1 MIELVGIVTDE
12 RRWARKGRSEL
23 LTDRPR
29 EHEPGP
35 QQHRQDGHWDPH
47 CRAGA
52 LHTDAPQVELHVRQ
66 LAPRSE
72 TVMGGMSCDLPG
84 PKTARR
90 LGVEAAQT
98 GPEDS
103 SGGVGRVSRPQ
114 TRRRNAHRLVSKPL
128 AVVRLAE
135 DASTLDSVAVRPAAV
150 QVAHINRACVTVA
163 PLAFRRQRRMCR
175 A

>member
-1 MIELVGIVTDE
+1 VIELVGIVTDE
-12 RRWARKGRSEL
+12 RRWAQTGRSEL

-90 LGVEAAQT
+90 LGGEAAQA
-98 GPEDS
+98 GSEDAG
-103 SGGVGRVSRPQ
+103 GGVGGVSSPQ
-114 TRRRNAHRLVSKPL
+114 AGRRHAHRSLSEPV